1 MATLERIAASWA
13 EVAGHLLWQTSLLIL
28 VAWGIERLMLRA
40 RLAPLRPVL
49 WTVVALRFLLPPTFE
64 SPVGATALL
73 GPGEAMRP
81 QAGEV
86 VGGIGDA
93 SLLGLLVVW
102 AAGVLVC
109 GAFAVLRHRHGRRA
123 IERDTRPASTALVA
137 AANQAAERMACRTRV
152 DVRFAP
158 EGAGPAVL
166 GLRRPLVLVPATLRG
181 ADLDAA
187 LYHELMHVRRRDL
200 WKQAALTALHVVF
213 WFQPLCF
220 LLRRR
225 AQMAREIA
233 CDLDVAR
240 RLRGA
245 SSAYRSALLRM
256 AAARHLS
263 PRPLRGALGLLHAPS
278 TLIVRL
284 RLLERP
290 PAPGRLAHRT
300 SSLGFAGF
308 LLACI
313 VPLGCGTQPPGSLAP
328 TWYDDLPAAEA
339 HLQMLMEA
347 PPGRGC
353 HERQLVFQRVLALRA
368 GR

>member
-1 MATLERIAASWA
+1 MATLERIAAGWA

-28 VAWGIERLMLRA
+28 VAWGIERVALRG
-40 RLAPLRPVL
+40 RLAPLRAVL
-49 WTVVALRFLLPPTFE
+49 WTVVALRFLLPPTLE
-64 SPVGATALL
+64 SPVSATALL
-73 GPGEAMRP
+73 SGSRAMRP

-86 VGGIGDA
+86 VGGMAAVPLLSLLLVWGLGVLVFGVLGILRQRRSRRATERCTLPAPA
-93 SLLGLLVVW
+93 SLLATVER
-102 AAGVLVC
+102 AA
-109 GAFAVLRHRHGRRA
+109 RRMGC
-123 IERDTRPASTALVA
+123 TTP
-137 AANQAAERMACRTRV
+137 V
-152 DVRFAP
+152 DVRLAP
-158 EGAGPAVL
+158 DGAGPAVL
-166 GLRRPLVLVPATLRG
+166 GLRRPLVLVPSALPE
-181 ADLDAA
+181 ADLNAA
-187 LYHELMHVRRRDL
+187 LYHELTHVRRRDL
-200 WKQAALTALHVVF
+200 WKQAALTVLHVVF

-220 LLRRR
+220 VLRRR

-245 SSAYRSALLRM
+245 SGAYRNALLRM
-256 AAARHLS
+256 AAARHLA
-263 PRPLRGALGLLHAPS
+263 PHRLRGALGLLHTPS

-290 PAPGRLAHRT
+290 PTSGRLARRT

-313 VPLGCGTQPPGSLAP
+313 VPLGCGTKPPSSLVP